1 MNRRW
6 IVLAATAL
14 VVAACGGSD
23 DASDDGADASPGST
37 IGSAVT
43 EPATTEPVDT
53 ESATTEPATTEPVE
67 TEPTTTET
75 PSTTEAPDAAVV
87 GDWQSVAAPDCEC
100 ADGSDYELWQRPA
113 DPTKVVLYF
122 EGGGACFSAESCS
135 FTDGTYVS
143 SIEIGRSPEGRGG
156 IFDPTNPENPLADHS
171 FVYVPYCTGD
181 VFLGDNQQQYADDL
195 TVSHTGF
202 PNATKGLETVLADYP
217 DVTQL
222 VVTGASAGSI
232 PTPAFAGLAS
242 DELPDTEIITFGDSS
257 AAYPDAGPINALI
270 GNLWGTTNNIPD
282 WPVNEGL
289 TAEEWSLPG
298 LYVQA
303 GKHAPDIT
311 FARFDYAYDEVQSD
325 FAALAGIPADDLLG
339 FIEQTE
345 ADIEAEGVPIASYIA
360 PGTAHTI
367 VGGDEFYEM
376 EVEGIRLVDF
386 LATLVD
392 GDVPDDV
399 RCVDCARPD
408 PGS

>member
-1 MNRRW
+1 MAA
-6 IVLAATAL
+6 AATL

-23 DASDDGADASPGST
+23 DDTADVTEPSADSPT
-37 IGSAVT
+37 TQPAETQPPATQPAVT
-43 EPATTEPVDT
+43 EPPVTEPPATEPPDTAAPTTE
-53 ESATTEPATTEPVE
+53 
-67 TEPTTTET
+67 
-75 PSTTEAPDAAVV
+75 STAA
-87 GDWQSVAAPDCEC
+87 GEWTSIAAPDCEC

-135 FTDGTYVS
+135 FTDGTYTS
-143 SIEIGRSPEGRGG
+143 SIDIGRSPEGRGG
-156 IFDPTNPENPLADHS
+156 IFDPANPENPLADHS

-202 PNATKGLETVLADYP
+202 PNATKGLDTVLADYP
-217 DVTQL
+217 DVAQL

-232 PTPAFAGLAS
+232 PTPLFAGLAA
-242 DELPDTEIITFGDSS
+242 DELPDTEIVTFGDSS

-270 GNLWGTTNNIPD
+270 GNLWGTTENIPD

-303 GKHAPDIT
+303 GNHAPDIT
-311 FARFDYAYDEVQSD
+311 FARFDYAYDEVQSN
-325 FAALAGIPADDLLG
+325 FAALAGIPADDLLS
-339 FIEQTE
+339 FIDQTE
-345 ADIEAEGVPIASYIA
+345 AQIEAEGVPIASYIA
-360 PGTAHTI
+360 PGTEHTI

-376 EVEGIRLVDF
+376 EVEGVRLVDF

-392 GDVPDDV
+392 GGVPDDV
-399 RCVDCARPD
+399 SCVDCARPD
-408 PGS
+408 PGP